1 MISLLP
7 KKENLHW
14 LAVMDSDVEL
24 NHLERPQGN
33 GNDDNDSDSDNEYDL
48 DGDDGAAHALLS
60 TNTQVH
66 RQSKQP
72 ATRAGA
78 ATLWNQIG
86 GIVIEVSVQCLRRPP
101 LYLLTPRFQALP
113 TLLFTIVGLLFTG
126 EVFSKISV
134 RRFFLRYRSFLHCDS
149 AGML

>member
-1 MISLLP
+1 M
-7 KKENLHW
+7 NL
-14 LAVMDSDVEL
+14 ASSESSDMEL

-33 GNDDNDSDSDNEYDL
+33 GNDDDDSESDNECDL
-48 DGDDGAAHALLS
+48 DDDGAEHALLS
-60 TNTQVH
+60 TNTQAH

-72 ATRAGA
+72 ATCAGA

-101 LYLLTPRFQALP
+101 LYLLTPRLQALP

-134 RRFFLRYRSFLHCDS
+134 RRFVLRYRSFLHTTALECYDQYQ
-149 AGML
+149 